1 MAAGVLFFTLLAR
14 WVLSGASMPFDT
26 AIRAAV
32 HAWASP
38 PLTAVMLA
46 ITSLGAQ
53 FSMVPLGA
61 ILVWHWAATGR
72 RRLALHFAVLS
83 LSAELLSQLLKL
95 AFARPRPPVFFRLS
109 PAETYSFPSGHAF
122 VATVF
127 YGLAAMVF
135 LAGEPSR
142 RKRAAIAAAAWL
154 ASLAIGFSRIY
165 LGYHYPSD
173 VLGGWA
179 AAIAW
184 LALANQTTP
193 AARLPS
199 DPRGQRAGPGHAPPR
214 APRP

>member
-1 MAAGVLFFTLLAR
+1 MAAAVLFFTLLAR
-14 WVLSGASMPFDT
+14 WVLCGASMPFDT

-32 HAWASP
+32 HTWASP
-38 PLTAVMLA
+38 LLTAVMLA
-46 ITSLGAQ
+46 VTSLGAE

-61 ILVWHWAATGR
+61 ILVWHLAATGR
-72 RRLALHFAVLS
+72 RRLAVHLAVLS

-95 AFARPRPPVFFRLS
+95 AFARPRPPVFFGLS

-135 LAGEPSR
+135 LAGEPPR
-142 RKRAAIAAAAWL
+142 GKRAAMAAAAWL
-154 ASLAIGFSRIY
+154 GSLAIGFSRVY

-184 LALANQTTP
+184 LALGRMTLDSAWANQATP

-199 DPRGQRAGPGHAPPR
+199 
-214 APRP
+214 

>member
-1 MAAGVLFFTLLAR
+1 MAAAALFFTLLAR

-46 ITSLGAQ
+46 VTSLGAE
-53 FSMVPLGA
+53 FSMLPLGA

-72 RRLALHFAVLS
+72 RRLAVHFAVLS

-95 AFARPRPPVFFRLS
+95 VFGRPRPPVFFGLS

-127 YGLAAMVF
+127 YGLTAMVF
-135 LAGEPSR
+135 MAGEPSR
-142 RKRAAIAAAAWL
+142 RKRTAMAAAACL
-154 ASLAIGFSRIY
+154 GSLAIGFSRIY
-165 LGYHYPSD
+165 LGYHYASD
-173 VLGGWA
+173 VVGGWA
-179 AAIAW
+179 AAIVW
-184 LALANQTTP
+184 LALASRTLDT
-193 AARLPS
+193 AIVVS
-199 DPRGQRAGPGHAPPR
+199 TK
-214 APRP
+214 